1 MKKLIAILTAVASL
15 ALAAAE
21 TPREVLDKAQFA
33 NKIWEA
39 IPLLTEERKADEPD
53 IGLDETPGEDMVSP
67 EDAKAAYDWSK
78 PPKGEWGQCA
88 SIGDRTLKPVSRTSK
103 NVVRYPP
110 VGDFRK
116 KCSRSTWYRNEM
128 AIPADWQ
135 GRQIRIYAWLWGMDA
150 LVFVNAERNFADAPS
165 DAVPTDA
172 VALVEVE

>member
-39 IPLLTEERKADEPD
+39 IPLLTEERRADEPD

-67 EDAKAAYDWSK
+67 EDAKAACDWSK